1 MLECVDRALEG
12 LENGLDLEDF
22 EGVRSTGEQLGYH
35 RPVEFVALVLQ
46 LVDLDPRLADGLV
59 VVDAGEAPHRFVGQL
74 GAGLQ
79 NLDLGRHPGRKGL
92 RAVEDDV
99 VAGLVDEIDAVIENR
114 GEGVEILAIEGE
126 DEGLVDLVEYDVT
139 GVVRILLDFVQL
151 LIQIDPALVVGADDF
166 GKDLR

>member
-1 MLECVDRALEG
+1 M
-12 LENGLDLEDF
+12 
-22 EGVRSTGEQLGYH
+22 
-35 RPVEFVALVLQ
+35 
-46 LVDLDPRLADGLV
+46 
-59 VVDAGEAPHRFVGQL
+59 RF
-74 GAGLQ
+74 
-79 NLDLGRHPGRKGL
+79 
-92 RAVEDDV
+92 
-99 VAGLVDEIDAVIENR
+99 DAVIENR